1 CPEGARRRFEI
12 SPATHTL
19 PTPPSSA
26 SRTSAASWVTVRMRG
41 AGSARSIA
49 RAYIS
54 PFAARHEGLED
65 LPALEQL
72 EGVVELRVGAEL
84 ASSGRM
90 VCTEPLPKVCVP
102 RTRARLWSWSAPA
115 TISEAL
121 ALPPFTSTT
130 IGKSPHVPGLC
141 AKYFCFW
148 FSSRPSV

>member
-1 CPEGARRRFEI
+1 EGAGRRFEI

-26 SRTSAASWVTVRMRG
+26 SRTSAASWVTVRTRG

-72 EGVVELRVGAEL
+72 ERVVELRVGAEL
-84 ASSGRM
+84 TLLDVRCRAHGRR
-90 VCTEPLPKVCVP
+90 LPGGD
-102 RTRARLWSWSAPA
+102 RLAVLR
-115 TISEAL
+115 SEERRV
-121 ALPPFTSTT
+121 
-130 IGKSPHVPGLC
+130 GKGGE
-141 AKYFCFW
+141 
-148 FSSRPSV
+148 